1 MIINNLDV
9 LKNFNSTVGNYKNK
23 KEKFNNSKNPD
34 CKNVDA
40 MNQQIHKF
48 KNSL

>member
-9 LKNFNSTVGNYKNK
+9 LNNFNIPVGNYQNK
-23 KEKFNNSKNPD
+23 KEKFNNSKNQD
-34 CKNVDA
+34 WKNVDA
-40 MNQQIHKF
+40 INQQIHKF